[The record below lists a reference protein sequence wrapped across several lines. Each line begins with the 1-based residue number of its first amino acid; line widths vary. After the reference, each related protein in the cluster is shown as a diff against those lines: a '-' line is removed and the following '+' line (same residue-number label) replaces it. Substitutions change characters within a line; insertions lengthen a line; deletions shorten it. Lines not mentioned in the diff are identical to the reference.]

1 MAEPLD
7 LDALGC
13 DDSGTKK
20 PGGHKGA
27 CLGVVEDILR
37 GRA

>member
-13 DDSGTKK
+13 DDSGTK